1 MTDSLGVPDMFGP
14 MGRTTLAEDIATR
27 LLDLIGR
34 RQLQPGDRLPSERQ
48 LAATLDVSR
57 PILREALRALSIMN
71 VIDVRPGDGTYVTS
85 LDPDLL
91 VGHLGFVLGL
101 DDSTFMQLFQVRKIL
116 EPGIAALAAEQITD
130 EQLED
135 LQECLRRAEEHLGD
149 HHAFLLTDIE
159 LHNLITEAAS
169 NPMLTRITVSLGEL
183 TRASRRRTVE
193 IPGVPDETLEDHRNI
208 VAAVER
214 RDGEAA
220 REAMLEHLGNLEARL
235 QRMVAAGS
243 DGRDDGRG

>member
-1 MTDSLGVPDMFGP
+1 MADSLAAPDVFGP
-14 MGRTTLAEDIATR
+14 LNKSTLAEDIAAR
-27 LLDLIGR
+27 ILDLIGQKELR
-34 RQLQPGDRLPSERQ
+34 PGDRLPSERQ
-48 LAATLDVSR
+48 LAATLGVSR

-85 LDPDLL
+85 LDPELL

-101 DDSTFMQLFQVRKIL
+101 DDSTFVQLFQVRKIL

-130 EQLED
+130 EQLGGLE
-135 LQECLRRAEEHLGD
+135 ECLERAEAHLGD

-193 IPGVPDETLEDHRNI
+193 IPGVPEETLEDHRAI
-208 VAAVER
+208 VAAVKG
-214 RDGEAA
+214 RDSEAA
-220 REAMLEHLGNLEARL
+220 REAMLRHLGNLETRL
-235 QRMVAAGS
+235 QRMVASGP